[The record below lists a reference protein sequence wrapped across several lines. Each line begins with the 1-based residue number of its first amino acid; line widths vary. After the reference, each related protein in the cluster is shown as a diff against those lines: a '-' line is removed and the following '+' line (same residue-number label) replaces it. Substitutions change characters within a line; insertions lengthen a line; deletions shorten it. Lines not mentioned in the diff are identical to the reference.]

1 MSATW
6 EVIEG
11 DCLEVLR
18 GLPDGSVD
26 CCITSPPYWG
36 LRDYGVDGQL
46 GLEQT
51 PEEYVAGLVAVFG
64 EVRRVLAAHGT
75 VWLNLGDSYAAN
87 RSYQVPDS
95 KHIDV
100 GNSMSMSAND
110 IGLKPKD
117 LVGIP
122 WRVAFA
128 LQADGWYLRSD
139 IIWAKPNPMPESVT
153 DRPTK
158 AHEYVFLLAKQARYY
173 YDADA
178 VKEPLAEATIEDL
191 ARRKNPGQH
200 DGLTKFGKGEG
211 LGAGPR
217 VSDTSGRN
225 KRSVWSIATQPFS
238 EAHFATFPPAL
249 VEPMVRAGCPA
260 QVCSECGKPW
270 ERVVE
275 RTATNH
281 KARQDRQIATGG
293 AINGGVGMNF
303 ADVDRQT
310 IGFAPTCACGTN
322 LPPNSWEIIA
332 SPLADG
338 PVGDPSLVTGRAG
351 YNRERR
357 DGEGQRPITRFEQ
370 RSYAEQL
377 KQSTHRADME
387 AEAGPAFAHYLRV
400 DTSGARPVPEALL
413 AAWLDRGWLQEVQV
427 PEFNPTPTRP
437 GTVLD
442 PFAGSGTTGLVAL
455 REGRNFIGIELNPEY
470 ADMARRR
477 IGQAQSPLFAD

>member
-18 GLPDGSVD
+18 GMPDGSVD

-64 EVRRVLAAHGT
+64 EVRRVLADHGT
-75 VWLNLGDSYAAN
+75 VWLNLGDSYASDIKGSGGGWAADPKNYAN
-87 RSYQVPDS
+87 KAQVYETR
-95 KHIDV
+95 KLQH
-100 GNSMSMSAND
+100 
-110 IGLKPKD
+110 GLKPKD
-117 LVGIP
+117 MVGIP

-128 LQADGWYLRSD
+128 LQADGWWLRAD

-173 YDADA
+173 YDAEA

-225 KRSVWSIATQPFS
+225 KRSVWSIATAPFS

-270 ERVVE
+270 VRVVE
-275 RTATNH
+275 RTASTPGQQPGYTQKCTMRNDGERAGSWTDA
-281 KARQDRQIATGG
+281 KVNTL
-293 AINGGVGMNF
+293 
-303 ADVDRQT
+303 
-310 IGFAPTCACGTN
+310 GFAPTCACGTQHPIPYDELN
-322 LPPNSWEIIA
+322 A
-332 SPLADG
+332 
-338 PVGDPSLVTGRAG
+338 DPSLL
-351 YNRERR
+351 
-357 DGEGQRPITRFEQ
+357 DDFEI
-370 RSYAEQL
+370 A
-377 KQSTHRADME
+377 
-387 AEAGPAFAHYLRV
+387 PA
-400 DTSGARPVPEALL
+400 
-413 AAWLDRGWLQEVQV
+413 
-427 PEFNPTPTRP
+427 PTRP